1 MTKVDCIF
9 CSIISNKI
17 PSNKIFEDER
27 TLAIL
32 DRNPVSKG
40 HTLLIPKVHDTRV
53 ENLSSEEG
61 KAIFSTLIRIIGPI
75 LRVVNADAST
85 IGINDGVDAGQVVP
99 HVHLHIIP
107 RFKNDGGGSIHSV
120 MNKRYIPESIE
131 LGEIAERIRNIIYD
145 LK

>member
-1 MTKVDCIF
+1 MDNMAKVDCIF

-17 PSNKIFEDER
+17 PSDKIFEDER

-32 DRNPVSKG
+32 DRNPISKG
-40 HTLLIPKVHDTRV
+40 HTLLIPKVHCGRV

-61 KAIFSTLIRIIGPI
+61 TSIFSTLIRIIAPI

-107 RFKNDGGGSIHSV
+107 RFKDDGGGSLHSV
-120 MNKRYIPESIE
+120 MNKAYIYKSVE
-131 LGEIAERIRNIIYD
+131 LGVIAEIIRNNI
-145 LK
+145 